1 MERELKTTDDTDD
14 TDRQDKGLTD
24 KICEIR
30 EIRVNKDKKHC
41 GDCPTVRYR
50 RIYNNKILIMKKKLY
65 QKPNIKVHELPMD
78 ALLAASPEFGASE
91 TSFPLGNVNEYN
103 PTRPINSKRGN
114 LWGDDEE

>member
-1 MERELKTTDDTDD
+1 MGIIPRF
-14 TDRQDKGLTD
+14 
-24 KICEIR
+24 EID
-30 EIRVNKDKKHC
+30 EN
-41 GDCPTVRYR
+41 
-50 RIYNNKILIMKKKLY
+50 NNKILIMKKKLY

-103 PTRPINSKRGN
+103 PTGNGPGPIIDSKRGN

>member
-1 MERELKTTDDTDD
+1 MGIVPRF
-14 TDRQDKGLTD
+14 
-24 KICEIR
+24 EID
-30 EIRVNKDKKHC
+30 EN
-41 GDCPTVRYR
+41 
-50 RIYNNKILIMKKKLY
+50 NNKILIMKKKLY

-103 PTRPINSKRGN
+103 PTGNGPGPIINSKQGN

>member
-1 MERELKTTDDTDD
+1 MGIVP
-14 TDRQDKGLTD
+14 QF
-24 KICEIR
+24 EID
-30 EIRVNKDKKHC
+30 EN
-41 GDCPTVRYR
+41 
-50 RIYNNKILIMKKKLY
+50 NNKILIMKKKLY

-103 PTRPINSKRGN
+103 PTGNGPGPIIDSKRGN

>member
-1 MERELKTTDDTDD
+1 MGIVP
-14 TDRQDKGLTD
+14 QF
-24 KICEIR
+24 EID
-30 EIRVNKDKKHC
+30 EN
-41 GDCPTVRYR
+41 
-50 RIYNNKILIMKKKLY
+50 NNKILIMKKKLY

-103 PTRPINSKRGN
+103 PTGNGPGPIINSKQGN

>member
-1 MERELKTTDDTDD
+1 MGIVPRF
-14 TDRQDKGLTD
+14 
-24 KICEIR
+24 EID
-30 EIRVNKDKKHC
+30 EN
-41 GDCPTVRYR
+41 
-50 RIYNNKILIMKKKLY
+50 NNKILIMKKKLY

-103 PTRPINSKRGN
+103 PTGNGPGPIIDSKRGN

>member
-1 MERELKTTDDTDD
+1 M
-14 TDRQDKGLTD
+14 
-24 KICEIR
+24 
-30 EIRVNKDKKHC
+30 
-41 GDCPTVRYR
+41 VRYR

-103 PTRPINSKRGN
+103 PTGNGPGPIIDSKRGN